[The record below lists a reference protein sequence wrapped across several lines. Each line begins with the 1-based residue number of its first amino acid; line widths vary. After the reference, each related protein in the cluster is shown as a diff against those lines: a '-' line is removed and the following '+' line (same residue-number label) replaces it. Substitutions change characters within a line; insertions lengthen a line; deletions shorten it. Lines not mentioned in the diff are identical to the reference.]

1 MLTFKIISILLI
13 IIAGVVGGLIPT
25 RKAFAQQGSNKL
37 ILGNAFAGGVFLGA
51 GFLHML
57 PDGIDNF
64 TAMNTGI
71 DYPLALLVAALGFM
85 LILFIDKFFSE
96 DKAQKALADS
106 NRFPAVL
113 FTILALHSIIA
124 GMSLGLESD
133 LLSGIVVLVAIVSHK
148 GSASFALGVNMV
160 NADLGKALIRKTVLI
175 FSMMTPIGV
184 VLGSVISFSE
194 NNESSI
200 VFEAIFDS
208 IAAGTFLYIATLE
221 IIDELFEKS
230 ELKATKFTL
239 IFAGFALMATIAIWT

>member
-1 MLTFKIISILLI
+1 MILFKVASILLI
-13 IIAGVVGGLIPT
+13 ILAGIVGGLIPT
-25 RKAFAQQGSNKL
+25 RKSFSKGGTKKL
-37 ILGNAFAGGVFLGA
+37 TLGNAFAGGVFLGA

-96 DKAQKALADS
+96 DKAQKAMADS

-113 FTILALHSIIA
+113 FTILAIHSIIA

-148 GSASFALGVNMV
+148 GSAAFALGVNMV

-184 VLGSVISFSE
+184 VLGSIISFSE

>member
-1 MLTFKIISILLI
+1 MLVFKIASILLI
-13 IIAGVVGGLIPT
+13 ILAGIVGGLIPT
-25 RKAFAQQGSNKL
+25 RKSFSQGGTKKL
-37 ILGNAFAGGVFLGA
+37 TLGNAFAGGVFLGA

-96 DKAQKALADS
+96 DKAQKAMADS

-113 FTILALHSIIA
+113 FTILAIHSIIA
-124 GMSLGLESD
+124 GMSLGLESH

-184 VLGSVISFSE
+184 VLGSIISFSE

-230 ELKATKFTL
+230 EFKVSKFAL
-239 IFAGFALMATIAIWT
+239 IFIGFALMATIAIWT

>member
-1 MLTFKIISILLI
+1 MSSALLRM
-13 IIAGVVGGLIPT
+13 GLI
-25 RKAFAQQGSNKL
+25 K
-37 ILGNAFAGGVFLGA
+37 
-51 GFLHML
+51 M
-57 PDGIDNF
+57 
-64 TAMNTGI
+64 
-71 DYPLALLVAALGFM
+71 
-85 LILFIDKFFSE
+85 KFFSE
-96 DKAQKALADS
+96 DKAQKAMADS

-113 FTILALHSIIA
+113 FTILAIHSIIA

-148 GSASFALGVNMV
+148 GSAAFALGVNMV
-160 NADLGKALIRKTVLI
+160 NADLSKALIRKTVLI

-184 VLGSVISFSE
+184 VLGSIISFSE

>member
-1 MLTFKIISILLI
+1 MILFKVASILLI
-13 IIAGVVGGLIPT
+13 ILAGIVGGLIPT
-25 RKAFAQQGSNKL
+25 RKSFSQGGTKKL
-37 ILGNAFAGGVFLGA
+37 TLGNAFAGGVFLGA

-64 TAMNTGI
+64 TAMNTGV

-106 NRFPAVL
+106 SRFPAVL
-113 FTILALHSIIA
+113 FTILAIHSIIA

-160 NADLGKALIRKTVLI
+160 NADLKKTLIRKTVLI

-184 VLGSVISFSE
+184 VLGSLISFSE
-194 NNESSI
+194 SDQSSI

-230 ELKATKFTL
+230 EFKASKFAL
-239 IFAGFALMATIAIWT
+239 IFFGFALMATIAIWT